1 MLDEKRRALLAERT
15 RLVPLLEV
23 ARGEWERAASEADVW
38 RDRAAV
44 LSGAR
49 QLRLAQQYRGASAS
63 IVVSWR
69 GVLGVRVPEEPQ
81 VVPGDAGSSLRIGGS
96 AALAAA
102 RDSHA
107 MALHAAARS
116 AALQLALDRISAEL
130 DATTRR
136 LRAIEHRWIPAHE
149 RALET
154 LDLALDESEREDAAR
169 TRWASAVSG
178 HDDPIGPTDSEKSRA
193 G

>member
-15 RLVPLLEV
+15 RLVPLLTA
-23 ARGEWERAASEADVW
+23 ARAEWERSAMEADVW

-49 QLRLAQQYRGASAS
+49 RLRLAQQYRGAPAS
-63 IVVSWR
+63 VVVPWR

-81 VVPGDAGSSLRIGGS
+81 VVPGDAGESLRIGGS

-107 MALHAAARS
+107 AALHSAARF
-116 AALQLALDRISAEL
+116 AALQLALDRIGAEL
-130 DATTRR
+130 DGTTRR

-149 RALET
+149 RALES

-169 TRWASAVSG
+169 TRWASAADG
-178 HDDPIGPTDSEKSRA
+178 RDGLIGPADAQTSRA